1 MSYSCRVCGSGE
13 GIAASRVLH
22 HDWICTRCYNKKR
35 DADPARYMT
44 RKLGE
49 NLRHRGVQAPYP
61 GIAFVRDVIAKCEGK
76 SVLSGEREN
85 LCVVM
90 LEDGTGVLLTS
101 KESHSYTR
109 YQNLSKTYQQP
120 IPLLPNK

>member
-13 GIAASRVLH
+13 GISASRVRH
-22 HDWICTRCYNKKR
+22 HDWICTPCYNKKR

-49 NLRHRGVQAPYP
+49 SLRHQGVKAPYP

-85 LCVVM
+85 LCVVI

-101 KESHSYTR
+101 KESHARTR
-109 YQNLSKTYQQP
+109 FQNLCKTQQP
-120 IPLLPNK
+120 ILPLPK